1 MNRPNLKTEKLIGM
15 FVNTIAYPYTIEP
28 KITFD
33 EFIKQGRKL
42 FYQVITHSQVPYEY
56 ISSGNPQIM
65 TTTSLEQSLSS
76 SSGSSSSRLSSK
88 RVASK
93 FDLSVSVEVTEAISI
108 QWIYREGM
116 FREDTIQRIGNV
128 FEKVL
133 RLVDLNSRLKE
144 TKESICMSNFFPEY
158 QEVKKKSNS

>member
-1 MNRPNLKTEKLIGM
+1 M
-15 FVNTIAYPYTIEP
+15 FVNTIAYPYTIDP
-28 KITFD
+28 SVTFD

-56 ISSGNPQIM
+56 ISSGNPQVM

-76 SSGSSSSRLSSK
+76 SSEVSSSRLSCK
-88 RVASK
+88 RIASK
-93 FDLSVSVEVTEAISI
+93 FDLSVTVEVNEAISI

-116 FREDTIQRIGNV
+116 FLQDTIQKMGNV
-128 FEKVL
+128 FETVL
-133 RLVDLNSRLKE
+133 RLVDLNSRLEE

-158 QEVKKKSNS
+158 QEIKNEN